1 LASDSF
7 AWIRKVFGS
16 SVVTGWQ
23 VSLVLVLS
31 VFFSLEYKS
40 VFVFLVKFSP
50 QEYRPVIYKKMLI
63 IYDKMQLWLKGQ
75 LFLMIYIFT
84 VTLL

>member
-1 LASDSF
+1 M
-7 AWIRKVFGS
+7 
-16 SVVTGWQ
+16 
-23 VSLVLVLS
+23 S
-31 VFFSLEYKS
+31 VFFSLEYKE

-50 QEYRPVIYKKMLI
+50 QEYRPIIYQKMLT

-75 LFLMIYIFT
+75 LFLMIYIFS